1 MDGNL
6 RVLKTKKYILEEFFY
21 EFKFRIHSL
30 HTIKIDGKTCHI
42 HLHVKINEYGGL
54 SVEKS
59 DRKELRIFLYWQEN
73 TLSIVAILCNN
84 VFTGLLSG
92 NYSSFISNFLPLLR
106 PIAGDK

>member
-1 MDGNL
+1 MSSNL
-6 RVLKTKKYILEEFFY
+6 GYIVYIQLRSTAKRVIYTY
-21 EFKFRIHSL
+21 
-30 HTIKIDGKTCHI
+30 
-42 HLHVKINEYGGL
+42 GL

-84 VFTGLLSG
+84 VLTGLQPG